1 MAIKITNTYLQNL
14 KPRDKDYRISDY
26 IPGLYIRVLVSGSLV
41 WDFRYISPITK
52 KRHWLALGFYRKGNS
67 KNVIISIAEARNKA
81 EQLYELIQSGDDPK
95 IEKRNTLFKTL
106 YAEWHAKRKK
116 LKLNKKHV
124 DAMHSATTRYI
135 LPHLGDTPIEE
146 IKPFMIADAL
156 RDLEKEGLLATLG
169 KVKSNLNLMFRDWVV
184 RGYIHENTAQ
194 QIPRSAFETKEPIAQ
209 RHLRLD
215 QIYLLHQYLQNE
227 NASLL
232 IRLAVEFIAR
242 TGLRANE
249 ACQALWEEFDEEHQ
263 VLSIY
268 KGRMKNRKEHLV
280 PLSWQSSE
288 IIKKLRELGTDK
300 TEYLF
305 FDPTSKTGHLH
316 LEAPRNSLKNYKVP
330 TTAHGLRHLFST
342 LLNEVMTVDANLIES
357 CLSHTPRKTSR
368 VNYNKAQL
376 VMPMREAF
384 QEYSDHLDSCK
395 TKEDNLQW
403 IKDNNI
409 ILLNSKNL

>member
-1 MAIKITNTYLQNL
+1 MAVKLTNTYLSRIQP
-14 KPRDKDYRISDY
+14 KERIYRISDY
-26 IPGLYIRVLVSGSLV
+26 IRGLYIRIMPSGSMYWEL
-41 WDFRYISPITK
+41 RYLSPITQ
-52 KRHWLALGFYRKGNS
+52 KRAWY
-67 KNVIISIAEARNKA
+67 VIGLYKQLPSSPITISIADARKKA
-81 EQLYELIQSGDDPK
+81 EELYTEIQLGNDPNIVQTDTLFSTLYEEWRLK
-95 IEKRNTLFKTL
+95 REKEN
-106 YAEWHAKRKK
+106 
-116 LKLNKKHV
+116 LNKKHV

-135 LPHLGDTPIEE
+135 LPHLGKIPIEE

-403 IKDNNI
+403 IKNNNI
-409 ILLNSKNL
+409 ILLNTKE